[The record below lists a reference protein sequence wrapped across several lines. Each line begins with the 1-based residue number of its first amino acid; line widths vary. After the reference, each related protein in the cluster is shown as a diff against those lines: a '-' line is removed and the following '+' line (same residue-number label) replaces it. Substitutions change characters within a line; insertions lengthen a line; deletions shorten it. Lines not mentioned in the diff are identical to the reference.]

1 MLVRLDDS
9 GHEFLPPLPCSLHE
23 YGGECPHCDRRPG
36 VIAITPQKTRAPFKI
51 EVPVEASNGPV
62 LPLLTM
68 SAQAD
73 LRVHRQQI
81 PLVSL
86 KANTLHAMQGT
97 TADPGM
103 IFHWVFP
110 RRTTQSSKWLAM
122 YVALSRVRTLAQ
134 LRSIGLTPKVREIIE
149 MGPPEG
155 IPGAFRE
162 LFGDLEVTT
171 KAAAMEALIELGWR

>member
-1 MLVRLDDS
+1 MTATTSSCHRCLAAFMS
-9 GHEFLPPLPCSLHE
+9 TAASAHTATAAQ
-23 YGGECPHCDRRPG
+23 G
-36 VIAITPQKTRAPFKI
+36 VIAITPQKARAPFKI

-122 YVALSRVRTLAQ
+122 YAALSL
-134 LRSIGLTPKVREIIE
+134 
-149 MGPPEG
+149 PE
-155 IPGAFRE
+155 P
-162 LFGDLEVTT
+162 
-171 KAAAMEALIELGWR
+171 